1 MSIFPVLDYL
11 EEAAPDQVV
20 KATLRILGTYH
31 EIQAERISGIIH
43 GFDDTYMAY
52 LEETWKRLSFTHTSR
67 MDALGSLTRIIA
79 EDMAACTKANSE
91 ESSVDE
97 DGQPRPANKK

>member
-52 LEETWKRLSFTHTSR
+52 LEETWKRLSFTHTCR
-67 MDALGSLTRIIA
+67 MDALGSLTRVIA
-79 EDMAACTKANSE
+79 QDMAAYKPPSE
-91 ESSVDE
+91 NDSDSQEHSS
-97 DGQPRPANKK
+97 KI

>member
-20 KATLRILGTYH
+20 KATLRILSTYH
-31 EIQAERISGIIH
+31 EMQAERISSLIH
-43 GFDDTYMAY
+43 GFDGQYMEY

-79 EDMAACTKANSE
+79 SDMETYKSSLEKDQKAEPEQHPKSE
-91 ESSVDE
+91 
-97 DGQPRPANKK
+97 

>member
-1 MSIFPVLDYL
+1 MSFLPVLDYL

-31 EIQAERISGIIH
+31 EMQAERISSLIH
-43 GFDDTYMAY
+43 GFDDQYMEY

-79 EDMAACTKANSE
+79 SDMETYK
-91 ESSVDE
+91 SSLE
-97 DGQPRPANKK
+97 KNKKSETDQQPKPE